1 MPGPSQVLVDFQF
14 LDLARQRI
22 APPADQAGRF
32 LAAVL
37 GLVQGA
43 LDQDAFNGGLG
54 NAEQV
59 AVAAEEAKER
69 AEQSIKV
76 TLALVG
82 LSVLL
87 IALSLRRRNR

>member
-1 MPGPSQVLVDFQF
+1 MANVEK
-14 LDLARQRI
+14 I
-22 APPADQAGRF
+22 
-32 LAAVL
+32 
-37 GLVQGA
+37 
-43 LDQDAFNGGLG
+43 QDAEAKVAAMQEALAGIQSGLER
-54 NAEQV
+54 AEQV
-59 AVAAEEAKER
+59 AIAAEEAKQR